1 MKDTEKIALKRI
13 HVLFKLA
20 KEIIHDNSE
29 LAQRYVQV
37 ARKIAMR
44 TRLKMPKEY
53 RMLIC
58 KKCKKFIVPGVN
70 CRVRI
75 QQRRQ
80 THIVITCLN
89 CKEYS
94 RIPLLSREKLC

>member
-1 MKDTEKIALKRI
+1 MNSTEKIALKRI
-13 HVLFKLA
+13 HILFRLA
-20 KEIIHDNSE
+20 KEIIHDDAE

-44 TRLKMPKEY
+44 TRLNIPKEY
-53 RMLIC
+53 RSLIC
-58 KKCKKFIVPGVN
+58 KKCRRFIIPGAN

-75 QQRRQ
+75 QQKRQ

-89 CKEYS
+89 CKGYS
-94 RIPLLSREKLC
+94 RIPLLSREN

>member
-1 MKDTEKIALKRI
+1 MNSTEKIALKRI
-13 HVLFKLA
+13 HILLMLA
-20 KEIIHDNSE
+20 KEIINEDSE
-29 LAQRYVQV
+29 LAQRYFQV

-53 RMLIC
+53 KSLIC
-58 KKCKKFIVPGVN
+58 KKCKSFIMPGTN

-75 QQRRQ
+75 QQKRQ

-89 CKEYS
+89 CNDCS
-94 RIPLLSREKLC
+94 RIPL